1 VPAFVSRTFRH
12 TSIYVRRDRIKTPA
26 DLNNRRIGVAEYQ
39 LTANVWA
46 RALLADDHGVAASDP
61 IWVHGGLEEPG
72 RLEKIALS
80 LPASIRLEPAPAGGS
95 LSDGLA
101 AGEIDAI
108 ISPRAPSC
116 HVRGAP
122 HIGWLFDDP
131 VAAASDYY
139 RRWRV
144 FPIMHLVGVR
154 RSLVDHHP
162 WLPGAV
168 LKAFS
173 QAKALAFARLADT
186 AASKVMLP
194 FVEEQL
200 LAARK
205 LLGEDYWPYGLA
217 RNFNTLQYFLR
228 HHHEQ
233 GLSERLLAPAELFHP
248 STHETVKI

>member
-1 VPAFVSRTFRH
+1 M
-12 TSIYVRRDRIKTPA
+12 
-26 DLNNRRIGVAEYQ
+26 
-39 LTANVWA
+39 
-46 RALLADDHGVAASDP
+46 
-61 IWVHGGLEEPG
+61 
-72 RLEKIALS
+72 
-80 LPASIRLEPAPAGGS
+80 
-95 LSDGLA
+95 SDGLA

-116 HVRGAP
+116 QVRGAP
-122 HIGWLFDDP
+122 HVGWLFDDP

-154 RSLVDHHP
+154 RSLADRHP

-173 QAKALAFARLADT
+173 QAKVLASARLADT

-217 RNFNTLQYFLR
+217 ENLSTLQYFLR

-233 GLSERLLAPAELFHP
+233 GLSGRLLAPAELFHP
-248 STHETVKI
+248 SAHETVKV

>member
-1 VPAFVSRTFRH
+1 M
-12 TSIYVRRDRIKTPA
+12 
-26 DLNNRRIGVAEYQ
+26 
-39 LTANVWA
+39 
-46 RALLADDHGVAASDP
+46 
-61 IWVHGGLEEPG
+61 
-72 RLEKIALS
+72 
-80 LPASIRLEPAPAGGS
+80 
-95 LSDGLA
+95 SDGLA

-116 HVRGAP
+116 HVRGDP

-144 FPIMHLVGVR
+144 FPMMHLVGVR
-154 RSLVDHHP
+154 RSLADRHP
-162 WLPGAV
+162 WLPSAV

-200 LAARK
+200 LAART

-217 RNFNTLQYFLR
+217 RNLNTMHCFLR
-228 HHHEQ
+228 HHHDQ
-233 GLSERLLAPAELFHP
+233 GLSRRLWCRQSCFIPRRTRP
-248 STHETVKI
+248 